1 MDNTIAERGG
11 CDAKDDAAITCSR
24 NFLSNLQITHND
36 ELVMAAVN
44 KDGSNWFEETLVK
57 SELRIRSTRIILSLE
72 NRRVK
77 LKEKR
82 K

>member
-11 CDAKDDAAITCSR
+11 CDAKVDAAITCSR

-44 KDGSNWFEETLVK
+44 KDGSN
-57 SELRIRSTRIILSLE
+57 
-72 NRRVK
+72 
-77 LKEKR
+77 
-82 K
+82 